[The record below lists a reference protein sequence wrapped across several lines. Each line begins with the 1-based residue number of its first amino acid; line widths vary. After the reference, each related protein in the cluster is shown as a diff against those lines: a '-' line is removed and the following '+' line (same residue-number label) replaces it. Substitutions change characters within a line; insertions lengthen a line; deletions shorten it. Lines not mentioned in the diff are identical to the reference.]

1 MRAARA
7 SRTAAQRRRDELPRV
22 VPGTDF
28 ADGKLF
34 TRPVKQVGLL
44 VRWGRCRHAC
54 AMPASTDHVT
64 TPTTPRRAL
73 TWALVPIILLSGS
86 ALFLYPLRMQ
96 LAGYPI
102 IVVALAL
109 AYLFD
114 RRGQTQKLFR
124 DLLLVA
130 VGMVIVS
137 VISVRAD
144 ISWGNF
150 FLVGFVL
157 AAAVAVPY
165 LISRFGFKDHAIR
178 FPWRTGQR
186 WSRVQWG
193 YFALVLA
200 LGWLILPFYFIS
212 SGVYLNWPEVTAP
225 DEIGRLLVGVNA
237 VGTWDELFFI
247 CTVFVLFRRHLVFW
261 QANVLQMV
269 IFVSFLWELGY
280 QSWGPLLTIPFALL
294 QGFTFMITKSLTYV
308 LVVHLL
314 FDLVVFLVI
323 VHARNPGA
331 LPIFLL

>member
-1 MRAARA
+1 MP
-7 SRTAAQRRRDELPRV
+7 TAADH
-22 VPGTDF
+22 TS
-28 ADGKLF
+28 
-34 TRPVKQVGLL
+34 PVSQNQ
-44 VRWGRCRHAC
+44 
-54 AMPASTDHVT
+54 S
-64 TPTTPRRAL
+64 AL
-73 TWALVPIILLSGS
+73 TLALIPITLLSGS

-96 LAGYPI
+96 LVGYPI
-102 IVVALAL
+102 IVVALLL
-109 AYLFD
+109 AYFFD
-114 RRGQTQKLFR
+114 RRGQTTRLFR

-137 VISVRAD
+137 VISVKAD

-165 LISRFGFKDHAIR
+165 LISRVGFKDHAIR
-178 FPWRTGQR
+178 FPWKTGQR

-200 LGWLILPFYFIS
+200 LGWFILPFYFIS

-247 CTVFVLFRRHLVFW
+247 CTVFVLYRRHLVFW
-261 QANVLQMV
+261 QANLLQMV
-269 IFVSFLWELGY
+269 VFVSFLWELGY
-280 QSWGPLLTIPFALL
+280 QSWGPQLTIPFALL

-308 LVVHLL
+308 LIVHLL

>member
-1 MRAARA
+1 M
-7 SRTAAQRRRDELPRV
+7 
-22 VPGTDF
+22 PGT
-28 ADGKLF
+28 AHH
-34 TRPVKQVGLL
+34 T
-44 VRWGRCRHAC
+44 
-54 AMPASTDHVT
+54 STAEIKHS
-64 TPTTPRRAL
+64 AL
-73 TWALVPIILLSGS
+73 TWALVPTIMLSAS
-86 ALFLYPLRMQ
+86 AVFLYPLRMQ
-96 LAGYPI
+96 LVGYPI
-102 IVVALAL
+102 IVVALVF
-109 AYLFD
+109 AYLLD
-114 RRGQTQKLFR
+114 RQGRTEKLFR

-137 VISVRAD
+137 TISVKAD

-178 FPWRTGQR
+178 FPWKTGQR

-247 CTVFVLFRRHLVFW
+247 CTVFVLYRRHLVFW
-261 QANVLQMV
+261 QANLLQMV
-269 IFVSFLWELGY
+269 VFVSFLWELGY

-308 LVVHLL
+308 LIVHLL

-331 LPIFLL
+331 LPIFLV